1 LEFYSDL
8 LHLAKQLQNMNG
20 FFRQFLVFW
29 QKTKD
34 VFQKAGK
41 STDSVAT
48 AWIAGLCASCLLL
61 LFSYDIRDAFLQI
74 NAPNA
79 PMSETISDREELSK
93 ETRNEKRSVTQLKA
107 KLARAAPTGT
117 YLIINTSKN
126 KFYLKRGTRLLH
138 SGDCSTGSYTV
149 LHTRNKKEKWI
160 FETPRGWFRVRQ
172 KIVDP
177 VWRMPDWAF
186 IEEGLAV
193 PGNQDADRFERG
205 VLGDYALDI
214 GNGYLIHGTLYQRLL
229 GLPVTHGCVRLG
241 DRDLEII
248 YNAMYINSWVFI
260 Y

>member
-1 LEFYSDL
+1 
-8 LHLAKQLQNMNG
+8 MNG
-20 FFRQFLVFW
+20 FIRQFFLLFL
-29 QKTKD
+29 QKPKA
-34 VFQKAGK
+34 VFQMAGK
-41 STDSVAT
+41 STDIVAT
-48 AWIAGLCASCLLL
+48 GWIAGLCASCLLL
-61 LFSYDIRDAFLQI
+61 LFSHNIRDAFFLI
-74 NAPNA
+74 NAPKA
-79 PMSETISDREELSK
+79 PTSETIDSREDLTKVIKS
-93 ETRNEKRSVTQLKA
+93 EKRSVNQLKA
-107 KLARAAPTGT
+107 KLARVAPIGP
-117 YLIINTSKN
+117 YLIIDTSNN

-138 SGDCSTGSYTV
+138 SGTCSTGSYTI
-149 LHTRNKKEKWI
+149 LHTEDNKEKWI

-186 IEEGLAV
+186 IEEGLPV
-193 PGNQDADRFERG
+193 PGSFDADRFERG

-248 YNAMYINSWVFI
+248 YNTIHINSRVFI